1 MNKES
6 FEHIENKIKEA
17 AENIAPAFTPEAWE
31 AMEKMLD
38 EDERK
43 RRTLIFWWLPIVG
56 LLGLSTLYYFLFTA
70 DTKKATSLHTNIQ
83 TLPTKE
89 QKTISS
95 SSTTSV
101 RPSITQ
107 SILTSVNPINSHNS
121 RRNSFKKDSKTIQI
135 AIVEKVPNRTDT
147 VVATQQSIAVMPTMA
162 VTDTNL
168 TSLSNTDLPKISLP
182 APIDSTVKSD
192 SVANVKKEIPKKH
205 TSRFYF
211 SASVGITRGSASFIG
226 EGKTQAAYGLGIGY
240 QVNRKLSLQS
250 GFYVSRKVY
259 DADPNQYYVKPGS
272 YLSTL
277 QLTTINAN
285 CLVYEIPVSL
295 RFILREKSKSLFFA
309 TAGLSTYFMKRED
322 YNYNYLRNG
331 SNYSY
336 EKEFQGNQHPFSI
349 AGFSVGYAH
358 KLNKRLFL
366 FAEPYIQMPLQ
377 GIGEGKVNLFSSG
390 IWTGII
396 FRK

>member
-17 AENIAPAFTPEAWE
+17 AEHVAPVFTPDAWE
-31 AMEKMLD
+31 AMEKLLD

-43 RRTLIFWWLPIVG
+43 RRPVIFWWLPIVG
-56 LLGLSTLYYFLFTA
+56 LIGLSTLYYFLFTA
-70 DTKKATSLHTNIQ
+70 DKKNSTSLDTNTHTI
-83 TLPTKE
+83 PAKE

-95 SSTTSV
+95 LSTTSV
-101 RPSITQ
+101 RPTITP
-107 SILTSVNPINSHNS
+107 SILKSVNDIHAH
-121 RRNSFKKDSKTIQI
+121 RNNFKNGSKTYHT
-135 AIVEKVPNRTDT
+135 VTFEKAADRADT
-147 VVATQQSIAVMPTMA
+147 VAATQESIAVSPTM
-162 VTDTNL
+162 VISDTSPA
-168 TSLSNTDLPKISLP
+168 TLSNTDLQKISLP
-182 APIDSTVKSD
+182 SLVDSTVKSD
-192 SVANVKKEIPKKH
+192 SAANAKKVISKKH
-205 TSRFYF
+205 NTRFYF
-211 SASVGITRGSASFIG
+211 SLAVGITRGSASFIG

-240 QVNRKLSLQS
+240 QFNRKISLQS

-259 DADPNQYYVKPGS
+259 DADPSQYDVKPGT

-285 CLVYEIPVSL
+285 CLVYEVPVSL
-295 RFILREKSKSLFFA
+295 RFMIREKSKSLFYA
-309 TAGLSTYFMKRED
+309 TAGVSTYFMKREN

-358 KLNKRLFL
+358 KLNKRLFV
-366 FAEPYIQMPLQ
+366 FAEPYIQMPLK
-377 GIGEGKVNLFSSG
+377 GIGEGKVNLYSSG